1 MSFPK
6 FCCYVQLFQYN
17 YLINI
22 YVIQMNEYRY
32 FFVPFQHDTFN
43 EVTKY
48 VALIYSQ
55 YLHCEFCQNHHVP
68 AFINH

>member
-1 MSFPK
+1 
-6 FCCYVQLFQYN
+6 
-17 YLINI
+17 
-22 YVIQMNEYRY
+22 MNEYRY

-43 EVTKY
+43 EVLTKY

-68 AFINH
+68 AIINH